1 MKASSSFV
9 MMKAIFLKKEIVKL
23 CYEITMKNV
32 LESIDTLFL
41 SYFSK
46 RMKSTKD
53 HDIIFL
59 RELLLFEPWNYK
71 YGSKERGN
79 CWERISASLNQVT
92 GIFFKVTQRSVQDHY
107 QALEKTYKKQ
117 KAGRMRSIR
126 KKQKLTLLSQI

>member
-23 CYEITMKNV
+23 YYEVTMKNV

-46 RMKSTKD
+46 RMKSKKD

-79 CWERISASLNQVT
+79 CWERIRESLNQLT
-92 GIFFKVTQRSVQDHY
+92 GIFFKVTQRSV
-107 QALEKTYKKQ
+107 KTI
-117 KAGRMRSIR
+117 IR
-126 KKQKLTLLSQI
+126 H